1 MSQSKR
7 KPRNVQ
13 VINRCNRLECQVSK
27 VRSLFHFLDRDICS
41 EKIPDGELSVAFI
54 ESEEIQRLHSAYF
67 NDASIT
73 DVITFEGDHSMDFAG
88 EICVCVDVAQE
99 SAPDHDLTLAQEIT
113 LYLVHGWLHLVGYND
128 NSEGDRNSMRD
139 AEKRIM
145 SAAITAKK
153 IPSFILRSD

>member
-1 MSQSKR
+1 M
-7 KPRNVQ
+7 
-13 VINRCNRLECQVSK
+13 
-27 VRSLFHFLDRDICS
+27 RSLFHFLDRDICS